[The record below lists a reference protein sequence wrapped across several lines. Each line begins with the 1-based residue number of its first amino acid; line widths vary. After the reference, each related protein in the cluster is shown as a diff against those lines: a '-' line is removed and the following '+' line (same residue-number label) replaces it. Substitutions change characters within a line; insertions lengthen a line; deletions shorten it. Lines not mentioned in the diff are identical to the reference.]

1 MKNNLKLF
9 LEVLSLLSFF
19 ASYKIGGLILG
30 TKVLMV
36 TSLVS
41 ASLITLIHKKF
52 YPSQIATVALIQ
64 VMGGITLFSNDP
76 TFIKMKPTVLYVL
89 LSISLLSGIYFKKYF
104 ISSIFESILELDECK
119 WRNVTISW
127 ALYFILCA
135 LVNEIVWRNF
145 SEEFWVIFKVF
156 AFIPMT
162 LVFTSVQLF
171 YLRKYIKS

>member
-1 MKNNLKLF
+1 
-9 LEVLSLLSFF
+9 
-19 ASYKIGGLILG
+19 
-30 TKVLMV
+30 
-36 TSLVS
+36 
-41 ASLITLIHKKF
+41 
-52 YPSQIATVALIQ
+52 
-64 VMGGITLFSNDP
+64 MGCITLFSNDP

-89 LSISLLSGIYFKKYF
+89 LSVSLLSGIYFKKYF